1 MLPAR
6 ALTGSSASPAL
17 MLRHCVS
24 GSRTGNA
31 KLASSLVSPNRQ
43 FSQLRKLG
51 STSPQQWNSNPSG
64 SLRGQVSGMPRLASM
79 KLSPAS
85 PNAFAQRAGA
95 TRALSLWP
103 FGSAPADAASTPTPD
118 ATAATTG
125 LPGSTPE
132 ASNLTSVLPDSFD
145 ELGIRN
151 ILDMP
156 EQIGYLKDLGLDF
169 GWGPTAMCE
178 WLVEH
183 LHVTAGLPWW
193 GAIGAAAVVIR
204 LVMVWPSVLGAKY
217 SGRMQIVS
225 KDPEFIQAQDEFKFA
240 VSQQDQAG
248 IMKHRGTMLRLQR
261 AAGTSTMKAVMPPM
275 IAIPLSYGMFRLLRA
290 MGALPVPTLETGG
303 FAWFTDL
310 SVYDPTYMLP
320 LATALVTVAMFRYQQ
335 MTTLHKTPQSESMA
349 KFFLWG
355 MTPFMFLC
363 TMWLPAALQWFF
375 FTFSALSTVQN
386 WVLVQ
391 PAVRRMTGL
400 PPLPGRPMM
409 MTDSQSKRMGIGYQA
424 PIRPAIVA
432 EPPTTPSP
440 TGIKGIVEGA
450 SKKFQGVGDGLTNAI
465 KDYSGGEKG
474 IARKKAAEYE
484 ARRSREEKEK
494 ALRRLEQRRGRKQ
507 A

>member
-6 ALTGSSASPAL
+6 ALTGSSASPAM

-51 STSPQQWNSNPSG
+51 STSPKQWNSNPSG

-79 KLSPAS
+79 KFSPAS

-103 FGSAPADAASTPTPD
+103 FSSGNKQQQQQQPTTTDPTAVPETTTATPASSPSLWDNPPKAPADAASTPTPD

-132 ASNLTSVLPDSFD
+132 TSNFTSILPDSFD

-178 WLVEH
+178 WMVEH
-183 LHVTAGLPWW
+183 FHVTAGLPWW
-193 GAIGAAAVVIR
+193 GAIGAAALVIR

-261 AAGTSTMKAVMPPM
+261 AAGTSTMKAVMPP
-275 IAIPLSYGMFRLLRA
+275 
-290 MGALPVPTLETGG
+290 
-303 FAWFTDL
+303 
-310 SVYDPTYMLP
+310 
-320 LATALVTVAMFRYQQ
+320 
-335 MTTLHKTPQSESMA
+335 
-349 KFFLWG
+349 
-355 MTPFMFLC
+355 
-363 TMWLPAALQWFF
+363 
-375 FTFSALSTVQN
+375 
-386 WVLVQ
+386 
-391 PAVRRMTGL
+391 
-400 PPLPGRPMM
+400 
-409 MTDSQSKRMGIGYQA
+409 
-424 PIRPAIVA
+424 
-432 EPPTTPSP
+432 
-440 TGIKGIVEGA
+440 
-450 SKKFQGVGDGLTNAI
+450 
-465 KDYSGGEKG
+465 
-474 IARKKAAEYE
+474 
-484 ARRSREEKEK
+484 
-494 ALRRLEQRRGRKQ
+494 
-507 A
+507 